1 MPKFIKYPVRAVG
14 VCWFRKEDYPA
25 LLAIFKDADK
35 MSSTWEEW
43 LEGAEKME
51 KRAQTEGHIT
61 ERVYIDPDTFP
72 DWCVRNNTSVDRD
85 GRNLFIAHVMAGKYK
100 NQS

>member
-14 VCWFRKEDYPA
+14 ICWFRKEDYPA

-35 MSSTWEEW
+35 MPSTWKEW
-43 LEGAEKME
+43 FENAERLE
-51 KRAQTEGHIT
+51 KRAQAEGHIT
-61 ERVYIDPDTFP
+61 ERIYIDPNTFP
-72 DWCVRNNTSVDRD
+72 DWCARNDTTVDRD
-85 GRNLFIAHVMAGKYK
+85 GRNKFVAYEIAAKYK